1 MEMNIVKSSL
11 ELLNQ
16 VKRNPTLKGSEY
28 RIYEYMISHAKDT
41 TAECFLLNRTICKD
55 TGLHLVTVRRA
66 IKNLIA
72 KGYILKQM
80 RTQQYTNENA
90 SNLYTICDM
99 LDDFSLE
106 VKKAYVA
113 AYPKIKINA
122 DVDALIEQVFL
133 DVTSQ
138 NETVEG
144 SVEVIETI
152 ETTETEEIQVAAT
165 EYDSDFVNMVQ
176 SNAFGWCE
184 EYVNYAK
191 DNYNKSFTI
200 SEIRRLADYGMSKF
214 QIALEKARVRFG
226 NAFTYTDV
234 RSILNN
240 LNKERGS
247 RNEMC
252 YMW

>member
-1 MEMNIVKSSL
+1 MEMNIVMSSL

-16 VKRNPTLKGSEY
+16 VKRNSTLKGSEY
-28 RIYEYMISHAKDT
+28 RIYEYMVSHAKDT

-66 IKNLIA
+66 IKNLVA

-90 SNLYTICDM
+90 SNLYTICEM

-106 VKKAYVA
+106 IKKAYVT

-122 DVDALIEQVFL
+122 NADALIDQVFL
-133 DVTSQ
+133 EVTSQ
-138 NETVEG
+138 NETVEETEITEV
-144 SVEVIETI
+144 VEE
-152 ETTETEEIQVAAT
+152 TETVTTA
-165 EYDSDFVNMVQ
+165 YDSDFVDMVQ
-176 SNAFGWCE
+176 SDAFGWCE

-191 DNYNKSFTI
+191 DNYNKSF
-200 SEIRRLADYGMSKF
+200 SLLEIRRLADYGMSRF
-214 QIALEKARVRFG
+214 QIALEKAKVKFG
-226 NAFTYTDV
+226 SAFTYTDV

-247 RNEMC
+247 KNEMC